1 MNLCIMDLEWTSW
14 DSSEIKNI
22 KEPKKEI
29 IQLSLL
35 IFNLKSMNKLDIID
49 FYVKPKINPKL
60 SKHIIKLTGL
70 NQKFIENNGYNFK
83 TIFEK
88 LLVHFNKFNI
98 KTILAN
104 GSDWEILLDNCSYN
118 NITFKSSINSINLK
132 KYFMQFFNAS
142 IDEVQSNRIK
152 ELFSK
157 KTFNKYN
164 KIHDSRLD
172 VSNIYDALVHIKKND
187 YNYLKQIL
195 TN

>member
-70 NQKFIENNGYNFK
+70 NQKFI
-83 TIFEK
+83 
-88 LLVHFNKFNI
+88 
-98 KTILAN
+98 
-104 GSDWEILLDNCSYN
+104 D
-118 NITFKSSINSINLK
+118 
-132 KYFMQFFNAS
+132 
-142 IDEVQSNRIK
+142 
-152 ELFSK
+152 
-157 KTFNKYN
+157 
-164 KIHDSRLD
+164 
-172 VSNIYDALVHIKKND
+172 
-187 YNYLKQIL
+187 
-195 TN
+195 

>member
-1 MNLCIMDLEWTSW
+1 MDLEWTSW

-157 KTFNKYN
+157 
-164 KIHDSRLD
+164 
-172 VSNIYDALVHIKKND
+172 NI
-187 YNYLKQIL
+187 
-195 TN
+195 

>member
-1 MNLCIMDLEWTSW
+1 
-14 DSSEIKNI
+14 
-22 KEPKKEI
+22 
-29 IQLSLL
+29 
-35 IFNLKSMNKLDIID
+35 
-49 FYVKPKINPKL
+49 
-60 SKHIIKLTGL
+60 
-70 NQKFIENNGYNFK
+70 
-83 TIFEK
+83 
-88 LLVHFNKFNI
+88 
-98 KTILAN
+98 
-104 GSDWEILLDNCSYN
+104 
-118 NITFKSSINSINLK
+118 
-132 KYFMQFFNAS
+132 MQFFNAS